1 MVSVKYLISEIESNE
16 EEVKKLEDVI
26 YSNKSQL
33 KDLCIDFILW
43 VMKKVP
49 EKYERKIFS
58 FLYNGVSIEKGY
70 NTYYATLPTKKEVG
84 NMKWF
89 LGDRFNIHI
98 EHYTILSENDKE
110 YLYVDIE
117 KTEYDDYDHCYSK
130 DEVGQFVLPIHYIE
144 RLYYM
149 NNVEDENVVRM
160 NKEELDKWIQE
171 RVEYMEKFIEEEKL
185 KEQENAKKR
194 EEEKKKELEEKEY
207 QEYLRLKGKY
217 E

>member
-16 EEVKKLEDVI
+16 EEKNKLENVI
-26 YSNKSQL
+26 YNNKEKL
-33 KDLCIDFILW
+33 KDLCLDFILW
-43 VMKKVP
+43 VIKKVP
-49 EKYERKIFS
+49 QKYDRKIFS
-58 FLYNGVSIEKGY
+58 FLYDGLAIKKGY
-70 NTYYATLPTKKEVG
+70 NSYYATLPTKKEVG
-84 NMKWF
+84 DMRWF
-89 LGDRFNIHI
+89 LTDRSDMSI

-117 KTEYDDYDHCYSK
+117 KTEYDNYDHCYSK
-130 DEVGQFVLPIHYIE
+130 DEVGQFVLPIHYME

-149 NNVEDENVVRM
+149 NNSEDKSVVRM